1 MVATETRLLLSA
13 PLPPVLLTNREIK
26 PTPPQTVVIP
36 YDFYTRTGPNGVS
49 FSDILAREISEV
61 FPGVKV
67 EQLTQP
73 SLLQDFTKAGYS
85 ETASFIPPLEITEL
99 TAERLIAEAVSDPTE
114 RAAMMQAN
122 NLAKSLHT
130 GQIRRSDKR
139 AYFTGHCTV
148 AAAIGLIHAM
158 QSRKHGISV
167 PDEEIALEY
176 KVLVAHDIVEDGN
189 LILEDGTKASQDE
202 LITYIKSKLG
212 DECTDQILVMT
223 KDRSITDGSKRI
235 SDYVSRLEIGHR
247 GIQRK
252 MIDNMCN
259 NGDDLMALMTKP
271 DADFARIRKSLH
283 KSIEEYGP
291 SFHNR
296 WMRSDNPM
304 NKQLYKQWWTVTQ
317 LALHALE
324 KREQELNIGVPSPRP
339 NGVKSSELNGSIF
352 VGV

>member
-1 MVATETRLLLSA
+1 MVATETHPLLSA
-13 PLPPVLLTNREIK
+13 PPPPVRLPSTEYE

-36 YDFYTRTGPNGVS
+36 YDYHTRTSPNGVS
-49 FSDILAREISEV
+49 FSDILAREINEV
-61 FPGVKV
+61 FPGAKV

-99 TAERLIAEAVSDPTE
+99 TAERLIAEAVSDPAE
-114 RAAMMQAN
+114 QIAMKHAN
-122 NLAKSLHT
+122 DLAKSLHT

-158 QSRKHGISV
+158 QSRKHGIPV
-167 PDEEIALEY
+167 PDGEIALEY
-176 KVLVAHDIVEDGN
+176 EVLVAHDIVEDGK
-189 LILEDGTKASQDE
+189 LILEDGTEASQDQ
-202 LITYIKSKLG
+202 LITYIRNELG
-212 DECTDQILVMT
+212 NKCTEQILVMT
-223 KDRSITDGSKRI
+223 KDKSITDGTKRN

-259 NGDDLMALMTKP
+259 NGDDLMALLTDP
-271 DADFARIRKSLH
+271 GADFARIRKSLH

-291 SFHNR
+291 AFHDR
-296 WMRSDNPM
+296 WMQTNNPM

-324 KREQELNIGVPSPRP
+324 KRERELHLGADSSGH
-339 NGVKSSELNGSIF
+339 NGVIPTGQNGS
-352 VGV
+352 VCVS